1 MRQGA
6 ARPVDPGRDF
16 PVFFRWVAWGVLAC
30 LFLGVFNGVF
40 AVEVK
45 PAAGAG
51 EVVKLGGVEWLGIED
66 GLESIRQRY
75 QPALV
80 WYAGSSSS
88 DGLGLL
94 KRLENSSFRRLFSR
108 YVLIR
113 VTAADLGK
121 GYSPRPNGPRPRR
134 KSVKKKGPARPALKP
149 AEKQATVGEELRLP
163 AREPALVVLDFR
175 ERLVERYDNE
185 LPGRDTLSSR
195 LKKILKISEY
205 YARQSRPIEK
215 LLLDSKE
222 AQKLGNQR
230 AAVLKVRALED
241 PGLRKKMDP
250 VLQSWVATMI
260 RDYRQEARKALDKA
274 IGLEREG
281 DKLKSDSGLKYTKA
295 IDAFEKVAKDYPFK
309 DIVVEANRHSGEILR
324 KMTGFGKKPF

>member
-1 MRQGA
+1 MRQGT

-16 PVFFRWVAWGVLAC
+16 PIFFQWAVWGVLAC
-30 LFLGVFNGVF
+30 FSLGVFNGAF

-80 WYAGSSSS
+80 WYAGSSPS

-94 KRLENSSFRRLFSR
+94 KRLENSSFRRLFSK

-113 VTAADLGK
+113 VTSADLGK
-121 GYSPRPNGPRPRR
+121 RYSPRPSGPRPR
-134 KSVKKKGPARPALKP
+134 KAVKKKAPARRPALKP
-149 AEKQATVGEELRLP
+149 AEKQSTVGEELRLP

-195 LKKILKISEY
+195 LKRILKISEY

-230 AAVLKVRALED
+230 TAVLKVRALED

-260 RDYRQEARKALDKA
+260 RDYRQAARKALDKA
-274 IGLEREG
+274 IALEREG
-281 DKLKSDSGLKYTKA
+281 DKLKSDSALKYTKA

>member
-16 PVFFRWVAWGVLAC
+16 PVFFRWAAWGILAC
-30 LFLGVFNGVF
+30 FSLGVFNGLF

-45 PAAGAG
+45 PAAGAD

-66 GLESIRQRY
+66 GIESVRQRY
-75 QPALV
+75 QPALG
-80 WYAGSSSS
+80 WYTGSTSS

-94 KRLENSSFRRLFSR
+94 KRLEKSSFRRLFSR

-113 VTAADLGK
+113 VTPDDLGK
-121 GYSPRPNGPRPRR
+121 RYSPRPNGPRPR
-134 KSVKKKGPARPALKP
+134 KAVKKKAPARPPALKP
-149 AEKQATVGEELRLP
+149 AEKQSTVGEELRLP
-163 AREPALVVLDFR
+163 VREPALVVLDFR

-205 YARQSRPIEK
+205 YARQSLPIEK

-230 AAVLKVRALED
+230 TAVLKVRALED

-260 RDYRQEARKALDKA
+260 RDYRQAARKALDKA
-274 IGLEREG
+274 IALEREG
-281 DKLKSDSGLKYTKA
+281 DKLKSDSALKYTKA
-295 IDAFEKVAKDYPFK
+295 IDAFEKIAKDYPFK

>member
-1 MRQGA
+1 M
-6 ARPVDPGRDF
+6 
-16 PVFFRWVAWGVLAC
+16 
-30 LFLGVFNGVF
+30 
-40 AVEVK
+40 
-45 PAAGAG
+45 
-51 EVVKLGGVEWLGIED
+51 VKLGGVEWLGIED
-66 GLESIRQRY
+66 GIESVRQRY

-80 WYAGSSSS
+80 WYTGSTSS

-94 KRLENSSFRRLFSR
+94 KRLEKSSFRRLFSR

-113 VTAADLGK
+113 VTPDDLGK
-121 GYSPRPNGPRPRR
+121 RYSPRPNGPRPR
-134 KSVKKKGPARPALKP
+134 KAVKKKAPARPPVLKP
-149 AEKQATVGEELRLP
+149 AEKQSTVGEELRLP
-163 AREPALVVLDFR
+163 VREPALVVLDFR

-195 LKKILKISEY
+195 LKRILKISEY
-205 YARQSRPIEK
+205 YARQSLPIEK

-230 AAVLKVRALED
+230 TAVLKVRALED

-260 RDYRQEARKALDKA
+260 RDYRQAARKALDKA
-274 IGLEREG
+274 IALEREG
-281 DKLKSDSGLKYTKA
+281 DKLKSDSALKYTKA
-295 IDAFEKVAKDYPFK
+295 IDAFEKIAKDYPFK

>member
-16 PVFFRWVAWGVLAC
+16 PVFSRWAAWAVLTC

-66 GLESIRQRY
+66 GLESVRQRY

-94 KRLENSSFRRLFSR
+94 KRLESSSFRRLFSR

-113 VTAADLGK
+113 VTPTDLGK
-121 GYSPRPNGPRPRR
+121 RYSPRPNGPRPR
-134 KSVKKKGPARPALKP
+134 KAVKKKATTLTEQKFLNMNSKNLESRILA
-149 AEKQATVGEELRLP
+149 KQ
-163 AREPALVVLDFR
+163 
-175 ERLVERYDNE
+175 N
-185 LPGRDTLSSR
+185 
-195 LKKILKISEY
+195 I
-205 YARQSRPIEK
+205 IEK
-215 LLLDSKE
+215 LFPLFLISNKFHE
-222 AQKLGNQR
+222 HQHN
-230 AAVLKVRALED
+230 
-241 PGLRKKMDP
+241 
-250 VLQSWVATMI
+250 I
-260 RDYRQEARKALDKA
+260 
-274 IGLEREG
+274 
-281 DKLKSDSGLKYTKA
+281 
-295 IDAFEKVAKDYPFK
+295 
-309 DIVVEANRHSGEILR
+309 
-324 KMTGFGKKPF
+324 

>member
-16 PVFFRWVAWGVLAC
+16 PVFFRWAAWGVLAC
-30 LFLGVFNGVF
+30 LFLGVFNDLF

-45 PAAGAG
+45 PAAGAD
-51 EVVKLGGVEWLGIED
+51 EAVKLGGVEWLGIED
-66 GLESIRQRY
+66 GLDRIRQRY

-94 KRLENSSFRRLFSR
+94 KRLESSSFRRLFSR

-113 VTAADLGK
+113 VTSVDLGK
-121 GYSPRPNGPRPRR
+121 RYSPRPNGPRPR
-134 KSVKKKGPARPALKP
+134 KAVKKKAPAGPALKP
-149 AEKQATVGEELRLP
+149 GEKQATVGEELRLP
-163 AREPALVVLDFR
+163 VREPALVVLDFR

-222 AQKLGNQR
+222 SQKLGNQR
-230 AAVLKVRALED
+230 TAVLKVRALED

-274 IGLEREG
+274 IALEREG

-295 IDAFEKVAKDYPFK
+295 IDAFEKIAKDYPFK

>member
-1 MRQGA
+1 MCI
-6 ARPVDPGRDF
+6 RDS
-16 PVFFRWVAWGVLAC
+16 
-30 LFLGVFNGVF
+30 
-40 AVEVK
+40 
-45 PAAGAG
+45 AG
-51 EVVKLGGVEWLGIED
+51 
-66 GLESIRQRY
+66 
-75 QPALV
+75 
-80 WYAGSSSS
+80 
-88 DGLGLL
+88 
-94 KRLENSSFRRLFSR
+94 
-108 YVLIR
+108 
-113 VTAADLGK
+113 
-121 GYSPRPNGPRPRR
+121 
-134 KSVKKKGPARPALKP
+134 PALKP
-149 AEKQATVGEELRLP
+149 GEKQATVGEELRLP
-163 AREPALVVLDFR
+163 VREPALVVLDFR

-230 AAVLKVRALED
+230 TAVLKVRALED
-241 PGLRKKMDP
+241 PGLRRKMDP

-274 IGLEREG
+274 IALEREG

-295 IDAFEKVAKDYPFK
+295 IDAFEKIAKDYPFK